1 MMLRDITVCVGRH
14 PKASEFD
21 ELGKAKEL
29 VFETQISTFPTKVE
43 MLCRFVQVLP
53 DFVLFYDHINNGA
66 LVQNPLEN
74 AFVLL

>member
-1 MMLRDITVCVGRH
+1 
-14 PKASEFD
+14 
-21 ELGKAKEL
+21 
-29 VFETQISTFPTKVE
+29 